1 MFITVYMHLS
11 IQRLQAASVA
21 AIIRNIC
28 WEIFQESHQM
38 KSPPSNQNVALGCK
52 LKLVLCELDEVQ
64 PPASSARS
72 TACTNMHRGMDDIK
86 YLDIHIRPTKNY
98 N

>member
-38 KSPPSNQNVALGCK
+38 KCPL
-52 LKLVLCELDEVQ
+52 
-64 PPASSARS
+64 
-72 TACTNMHRGMDDIK
+72 
-86 YLDIHIRPTKNY
+86 TKMLHWAAN
-98 N
+98 